1 MLHNCHQK
9 FPCSTVWHI
18 WDTFTCSIWVI
29 VSLTSCCVHTDF
41 SPAPPAP
48 ALLLHAI
55 KRLHCLSPIALLSIV
70 SSATAEMEKNRMF
83 QVRTCIQ
90 LYKGIYRFFCYLL
103 TQLNI
108 LFTFFCLLLCS
119 WCSICSNTLRSD
131 WIRAQQWNSEHHLS
145 VLIKWALPL
154 DRLQHSVC
162 PSSGTFAFS
171 QADGS
176 CSQPF
181 SCAYWASSHLHM
193 CCTSSSL
200 ALPSARYKSLR
211 WCHIIELHWGE
222 VCPYWRSLYCTLWT
236 FCLMAIAMTSLSSFL
251 QIFD

>member
-1 MLHNCHQK
+1 MPLSVCTACLQLLCFLLYPLQQQRWKRTECFRWGHAFSYIK
-9 FPCSTVWHI
+9 GFI
-18 WDTFTCSIWVI
+18 
-29 VSLTSCCVHTDF
+29 DF
-41 SPAPPAP
+41 S
-48 ALLLHAI
+48 AI
-55 KRLHCLSPIALLSIV
+55 YWLSSI
-70 SSATAEMEKNRMF
+70 
-83 QVRTCIQ
+83 
-90 LYKGIYRFFCYLL
+90 
-103 TQLNI
+103 
-108 LFTFFCLLLCS
+108 FCLLSFVYCYVPGVVSAAIHFEVIELEPSSGTQSTICLCLYEL
-119 WCSICSNTLRSD
+119 C
-131 WIRAQQWNSEHHLS
+131 
-145 VLIKWALPL
+145 PL
-154 DRLQHSVC
+154 TVCLQHSMR

-211 WCHIIELHWGE
+211 WCHIIEHHWGE